1 LISLSSLQEAS
12 MVTRERQLRTLPG
25 LAAAAALLVV
35 TAIALVLV
43 WAPLGT
49 DLSPYL
55 CLPLAVLLGLAVLVS
70 LNGFL
75 IVQPNQAKVAIFF
88 GRYLG
93 TVRTAGF
100 HWINPLTVRRHVS
113 LRIRNLDTD
122 VLKVNDANGSP
133 IEISA
138 VVTWEVRDSAQ
149 AVFDVERYEDFVDI
163 QAETAVR
170 HVASVFPYD
179 AYEEGQASLRGTADQ
194 VIAILHEDLQER
206 LEVAGVA
213 VLDTRLRR
221 LAYATE
227 IAGDMLRRQ
236 QADAVVAARRRIV
249 EGAVGMVDQ
258 ALRDLSERDIVELD
272 EERKA
277 AMVSNLM
284 VVLVSDRGAQ
294 PVVNSGSLYT

>member
-1 LISLSSLQEAS
+1 MA
-12 MVTRERQLRTLPG
+12 TRDRKLRTIPG
-25 LAAAAALLVV
+25 LVVAPILLLVLAAV
-35 TAIALVLV
+35 ALALAASLAADPGPSVAGLVAAGVVGLLALV
-43 WAPLGT
+43 
-49 DLSPYL
+49 
-55 CLPLAVLLGLAVLVS
+55 AV
-70 LNGFL
+70 NGF
-75 IVQPNQAKVAIFF
+75 VVVPPNQAKVATFL

-93 TVRTAGF
+93 TVRQAGF
-100 HWINPLTVRRHVS
+100 HWVNPITVRRGVS

-122 VLKVNDANGSP
+122 VLKVNDANGNP

-138 VVTWEVRDSAQ
+138 VITWQVHNAAQ
-149 AVFDVERYEDFVDI
+149 SVFDVEDYDGFVTI

-179 AYEEGQASLRGTADQ
+179 SYEEGQGSLRGAAER
-194 VIAILHEDLQER
+194 VIAILLADLQER
-206 LEVAGVA
+206 LDVAGVT

-221 LAYATE
+221 LAYAPE
-227 IAGDMLRRQ
+227 IAADMLRRQ
-236 QADAVVAARRRIV
+236 QADAIVAARFRIV
-249 EGAVGMVDQ
+249 EGAVGMVDH
-258 ALRDLSERDIVELD
+258 ALGSLSERDIVQLD

>member
-1 LISLSSLQEAS
+1 MA
-12 MVTRERQLRTLPG
+12 TRDRKLLVTLPG
-25 LAAAAALLVV
+25 LAAAAVWLLLAAAGAWLLVGSLTGGDAVSWSGV
-35 TAIALVLV
+35 TVAAV
-43 WAPLGT
+43 
-49 DLSPYL
+49 
-55 CLPLAVLLGLAVLVS
+55 LAVLLLVA
-70 LNGFL
+70 LNGF
-75 IVQPNQAKVAIFF
+75 IVVQPNQAKVAVFL

-93 TVRTAGF
+93 TVRRSGF
-100 HWINPLTVRRHVS
+100 HWVNPLTTRRTLS

-122 VLKVNDANGSP
+122 ELKVNDANGNP

-138 VVTWEVRDSAQ
+138 VITWQVQDAAQ
-149 AVFDVERYEDFVDI
+149 AAFDVEDYKGFVDI

-179 AYEEGQASLRGTADQ
+179 SYEEGQASLRGAADQ
-194 VIAILHEDLQER
+194 VIATLQADLQER
-206 LEVAGVA
+206 LDVAGVV

-221 LAYATE
+221 LAYAPE
-227 IAGDMLRRQ
+227 IAADMLRRQ
-236 QADAVVAARRRIV
+236 QADAIVAARRRIV
-249 EGAVGMVDQ
+249 EGAVGMVDH
-258 ALRDLSERDIVELD
+258 ALSTLNERDIVELD

>member
-1 LISLSSLQEAS
+1 MATRDRKLL
-12 MVTRERQLRTLPG
+12 VTIPG
-25 LAAAAALLVV
+25 LLAVAIWLLLAVAG
-35 TAIALVLV
+35 TTLLIASLTG
-43 WAPLGT
+43 GT
-49 DLSPYL
+49 SWGGAGA
-55 CLPLAVLLGLAVLVS
+55 AVLLGLLLLIA
-70 LNGFL
+70 LNGFV
-75 IVQPNQAKVAIFF
+75 IVQPNQAKVATFL

-93 TVRTAGF
+93 TIRRSGF
-100 HWINPLTVRRHVS
+100 HWINPLTVRRNLS

-122 VLKVNDANGSP
+122 VLKVNDANGNP

-138 VVTWEVRDSAQ
+138 VITWQVTDAAQ
-149 AVFDVERYEDFVDI
+149 AAFDVEDYKGFVDI

-179 AYEEGQASLRGTADQ
+179 SYEEGQESLRGAADR
-194 VIAILHEDLQER
+194 VIATLQADLQER
-206 LEVAGVA
+206 LDVAGVT

-221 LAYATE
+221 LAYAPE
-227 IAGDMLRRQ
+227 IAADMLRRQ
-236 QADAVVAARRRIV
+236 QADAIVAARQRIV
-249 EGAVGMVDQ
+249 EGAVGMVDH
-258 ALRDLSERDIVELD
+258 ALSSLNERDIVDLD

>member
-1 LISLSSLQEAS
+1 MA
-12 MVTRERQLRTLPG
+12 TRDRDLKPTIPG
-25 LAAAAALLVV
+25 LAAAAIWLLLAAADTALL
-35 TAIALVLV
+35 
-43 WAPLGT
+43 
-49 DLSPYL
+49 LSSL
-55 CLPLAVLLGLAVLVS
+55 TGGDAVSWSGLAGAALLGLLLVA

-75 IVQPNQAKVAIFF
+75 VVQPNQAKVAVLL
-88 GRYLG
+88 GRYMG
-93 TVRTAGF
+93 TVRRSGF
-100 HWINPLTVRRHVS
+100 HWVNPLTSRRNLS

-122 VLKVNDANGSP
+122 VLKVNDANGNP

-138 VVTWEVRDSAQ
+138 VITWQLRDAAQ
-149 AVFDVERYEDFVDI
+149 AAFDVEDYKGFVDI

-179 AYEEGQASLRGTADQ
+179 SDEEGQESLRGAADR
-194 VIAILHEDLQER
+194 VIATLLADLQER
-206 LEVAGVA
+206 LDVAGVV

-221 LAYATE
+221 LAYAPE
-227 IAGDMLRRQ
+227 IAADMLRRQ
-236 QADAVVAARRRIV
+236 QADAIVAARQRIV
-249 EGAVGMVDQ
+249 EGAVGMVDH
-258 ALRDLSERDIVELD
+258 ALSSLNQRDIVDLD

>member
-1 LISLSSLQEAS
+1 MA
-12 MVTRERQLRTLPG
+12 TRDRDLKLTIPG
-25 LAAAAALLVV
+25 LAAAAIWLLLAVAGALLLVSSLTGGDAVSWGGVAGAAVLGLLLVV
-35 TAIALVLV
+35 A
-43 WAPLGT
+43 
-49 DLSPYL
+49 
-55 CLPLAVLLGLAVLVS
+55 

-75 IVQPNQAKVAIFF
+75 VVQPNQAKVAVFL

-93 TVRTAGF
+93 TVRRSGF
-100 HWINPLTVRRHVS
+100 HWVNPLTSRRTLS

-122 VLKVNDANGSP
+122 VLKVNDANGNP

-138 VVTWEVRDSAQ
+138 VITWLVQDAAQ
-149 AVFDVERYEDFVDI
+149 AAFDVEDYMGFVDI

-179 AYEEGQASLRGTADQ
+179 SYEEGQESLRGAADR
-194 VIAILHEDLQER
+194 VIATLLADLQER
-206 LEVAGVA
+206 LDVAGVT

-221 LAYATE
+221 LAYAPE
-227 IAGDMLRRQ
+227 IAADMLRRQ
-236 QADAVVAARRRIV
+236 QADAIVAARQRIV
-249 EGAVGMVDQ
+249 EGAVGMVDH
-258 ALRDLSERDIVELD
+258 ALSSLNERDIVELD

>member
-1 LISLSSLQEAS
+1 MA
-12 MVTRERQLRTLPG
+12 TRDRKLPTIPG
-25 LAAAAALLVV
+25 IPAAVIWLLLAAAVAALLLTSLTGDAVS
-35 TAIALVLV
+35 
-43 WAPLGT
+43 WAGLAG
-49 DLSPYL
+49 
-55 CLPLAVLLGLAVLVS
+55 AVLLGLLLVVA
-70 LNGFL
+70 LNGFV
-75 IVQPNQAKVAIFF
+75 IVQPNQAKVAVFL

-93 TVRTAGF
+93 TVGRSGF
-100 HWINPLTVRRHVS
+100 HWVNPLTNRRNLS

-122 VLKVNDANGSP
+122 VLKVNDANGNP

-138 VVTWEVRDSAQ
+138 VITWQVKDAAQ
-149 AVFDVERYEDFVDI
+149 AAFDVEDYDGFVTI

-179 AYEEGQASLRGTADQ
+179 SYEEGQESLRGAADQ
-194 VIAILHEDLQER
+194 VIATLQADLQER
-206 LEVAGVA
+206 LDVAGVA

-221 LAYATE
+221 LAYAPE
-227 IAGDMLRRQ
+227 IAADMLRRQ
-236 QADAVVAARRRIV
+236 QADAIVAARQRIV
-249 EGAVGMVDQ
+249 EGAVGMVDH
-258 ALRDLSERDIVELD
+258 ALNSLNERDIVELD

>member
-1 LISLSSLQEAS
+1 MA
-12 MVTRERQLRTLPG
+12 THERKLPTLPG
-25 LAAAAALLVV
+25 FAGVAGVLVV
-35 TAIALVLV
+35 LAVAIALFVAAFSGPGPSGWLVL
-43 WAPLGT
+43 A
-49 DLSPYL
+49 
-55 CLPLAVLLGLAVLVS
+55 AVLVT
-70 LNGFL
+70 LVGLVAVNGFV
-75 IVQPNQAKVAIFF
+75 IVQPNQAKVAIFL
-88 GRYLG
+88 GRYVG

-100 HWINPLTVRRHVS
+100 HWVNPLTIRRHVS

-122 VLKVNDANGSP
+122 VLKVNDANGNP

-138 VVTWEVRDSAQ
+138 VITWQVRDSAQ

-179 AYEEGQASLRGTADQ
+179 AYEERQPSLSGAADQ
-194 VIAILHEDLQER
+194 VIAILHDDLQER
-206 LEVAGVA
+206 LDVAGVA
-213 VLDTRLRR
+213 VFDTRLRR
-221 LAYATE
+221 LAFAPE
-227 IAGDMLRRQ
+227 IAADMLRRQ
-236 QADAVVAARRRIV
+236 QANAVVAARQRIV
-249 EGAVGMVDQ
+249 EGAVGMVDH
-258 ALRDLSERDIVELD
+258 ALSSLSERDIVELD

>member
-1 LISLSSLQEAS
+1 MA
-12 MVTRERQLRTLPG
+12 TRDRDLKLTIPG
-25 LAAAAALLVV
+25 LAAAAIWLVLAAAGALLLVSSLTGGDAVSWGGVAGAAVLGLLLVV
-35 TAIALVLV
+35 A
-43 WAPLGT
+43 
-49 DLSPYL
+49 
-55 CLPLAVLLGLAVLVS
+55 

-75 IVQPNQAKVAIFF
+75 VVQPNQAKVAVFL
-88 GRYLG
+88 GRYMG
-93 TVRTAGF
+93 TVRRSGF
-100 HWINPLTVRRHVS
+100 HWINPLTSRRNLS

-122 VLKVNDANGSP
+122 VLKVNDANGNP

-138 VVTWEVRDSAQ
+138 VITWQVQDAAQ
-149 AVFDVERYEDFVDI
+149 AAFDVEDYKGFVDI

-179 AYEEGQASLRGTADQ
+179 SYEEGQESLRGAADR
-194 VIAILHEDLQER
+194 VIATLLADLQER
-206 LEVAGVA
+206 LDVAGVT

-221 LAYATE
+221 LAYAPE
-227 IAGDMLRRQ
+227 IAADMLRRQ
-236 QADAVVAARRRIV
+236 QADAIVAARQRIV
-249 EGAVGMVDQ
+249 EGAVGMVDH
-258 ALRDLSERDIVELD
+258 ALSSLNERDIVDLD

>member
-1 LISLSSLQEAS
+1 MATRDRKLL
-12 MVTRERQLRTLPG
+12 VTIPG
-25 LAAAAALLVV
+25 LLAVPIWLLLAVAGAALL
-35 TAIALVLV
+35 IASLTGGASWSGVGV
-43 WAPLGT
+43 AG
-49 DLSPYL
+49 
-55 CLPLAVLLGLAVLVS
+55 LLGLLLLIA
-70 LNGFL
+70 LNGFI
-75 IVQPNQAKVAIFF
+75 IVQPNQVATFL

-93 TVRTAGF
+93 TVRRSGF
-100 HWINPLTVRRHVS
+100 HWINPLTIRRNLS

-122 VLKVNDANGSP
+122 VLKVNDANGNP

-138 VVTWEVRDSAQ
+138 VITWQVSDAAQ
-149 AVFDVERYEDFVDI
+149 AAFDVEDYKAFVDI

-179 AYEEGQASLRGTADQ
+179 SYDEGQESLRGAADR
-194 VIAILHEDLQER
+194 VIATLQGDLQER

-221 LAYATE
+221 LAYAPE
-227 IAGDMLRRQ
+227 IAADMLRRQ
-236 QADAVVAARRRIV
+236 QADAIVAARQRIV
-249 EGAVGMVDQ
+249 EGAVGMVDH
-258 ALRDLSERDIVELD
+258 ALSSLNERDIVDLD

>member
-1 LISLSSLQEAS
+1 ME
-12 MVTRERQLRTLPG
+12 TRDRNLTTIPG
-25 LAAAAALLVV
+25 LVAAAIWLLLVV
-35 TAIALVLV
+35 AVTVLALTSLTGGDAVSWTGVTAATLLALLLVL
-43 WAPLGT
+43 A
-49 DLSPYL
+49 
-55 CLPLAVLLGLAVLVS
+55 
-70 LNGFL
+70 LNGFVV
-75 IVQPNQAKVAIFF
+75 VQPNQAKVAVFL

-93 TVRTAGF
+93 TIRRSGF
-100 HWINPLTVRRHVS
+100 HFVNPLTSRRTLS

-122 VLKVNDANGSP
+122 VLKVNDANGNP

-138 VVTWEVRDSAQ
+138 VITWQVNDAAQ
-149 AVFDVERYEDFVDI
+149 AAFDVEDYGGFVDI

-179 AYEEGQASLRGTADQ
+179 SYEEGQESLRGAADR
-194 VIAILHEDLQER
+194 VIATLQADLQEK
-206 LEVAGVA
+206 LDVAGVG

-221 LAYATE
+221 LAYAPE
-227 IAGDMLRRQ
+227 IAADMLRRQ
-236 QADAVVAARRRIV
+236 QADAIVAARQRIV
-249 EGAVGMVDQ
+249 EGAVGMVDH
-258 ALRDLSERDIVELD
+258 ALSSLSARDIVELD

>member
-1 LISLSSLQEAS
+1 MA
-12 MVTRERQLRTLPG
+12 TRDRDLKPTIPG
-25 LAAAAALLVV
+25 LAAAAIWLLLAAAETALL
-35 TAIALVLV
+35 
-43 WAPLGT
+43 
-49 DLSPYL
+49 LSSL
-55 CLPLAVLLGLAVLVS
+55 TGGDAVSWSGLAGAALLGLLLVA

-75 IVQPNQAKVAIFF
+75 VVQPNQAKVAVLL
-88 GRYLG
+88 GRYMG
-93 TVRTAGF
+93 TVRRSGF
-100 HWINPLTVRRHVS
+100 HWVNPLTSRRNLS

-122 VLKVNDANGSP
+122 VLKVNDANGNP

-138 VVTWEVRDSAQ
+138 VITWQLRDAAQ
-149 AVFDVERYEDFVDI
+149 AAFDVEDYKGFVDI

-179 AYEEGQASLRGTADQ
+179 SYEEGQESLRGAADR
-194 VIAILHEDLQER
+194 VIATLLADLQER
-206 LEVAGVA
+206 LDVAGVV

-221 LAYATE
+221 LAYAPE
-227 IAGDMLRRQ
+227 IAADMLRRQ
-236 QADAVVAARRRIV
+236 QADAIVAARQRIV
-249 EGAVGMVDQ
+249 EGAVGMVDH
-258 ALRDLSERDIVELD
+258 ALSSLNERDIVDLD

>member
-1 LISLSSLQEAS
+1 ME
-12 MVTRERQLRTLPG
+12 TRDRNLTTIPG
-25 LAAAAALLVV
+25 LVAAAIWLLLAVAVTVLALTSLTGGDAVSWTGVTAATLLALL
-35 TAIALVLV
+35 LVL
-43 WAPLGT
+43 A
-49 DLSPYL
+49 
-55 CLPLAVLLGLAVLVS
+55 
-70 LNGFL
+70 LNGFVV
-75 IVQPNQAKVAIFF
+75 VQPNQAKVAVFL

-93 TVRTAGF
+93 TIRRSGF
-100 HWINPLTVRRHVS
+100 HWVNPLTTRRTLS

-122 VLKVNDANGSP
+122 VLKVNDANGNP

-138 VVTWEVRDSAQ
+138 VITWQVNDAAQ
-149 AVFDVERYEDFVDI
+149 AAFDVEDYGGFVDI

-179 AYEEGQASLRGTADQ
+179 SYEEGQESLRGAADR
-194 VIAILHEDLQER
+194 VIATLQADLQER
-206 LEVAGVA
+206 LDVAGVG

-221 LAYATE
+221 LAYAPE
-227 IAGDMLRRQ
+227 IAADMLRRQ
-236 QADAVVAARRRIV
+236 QADAIVAARQRIV
-249 EGAVGMVDQ
+249 EGAVGMVDH
-258 ALRDLSERDIVELD
+258 ALSSLSARDIVELD

>member
-1 LISLSSLQEAS
+1 MA
-12 MVTRERQLRTLPG
+12 TRDRDLKLTIPG
-25 LAAAAALLVV
+25 LAAAAIWLLLAVAGALL
-35 TAIALVLV
+35 LVSSLTGGDAV
-43 WAPLGT
+43 SWGGVAGA
-49 DLSPYL
+49 
-55 CLPLAVLLGLAVLVS
+55 AVLGLRLVVA

-75 IVQPNQAKVAIFF
+75 VVQPNQAKVAVFL

-93 TVRTAGF
+93 TVRRSGF
-100 HWINPLTVRRHVS
+100 HWVNPLTSRRTLS

-122 VLKVNDANGSP
+122 VLKVNDANGNP

-138 VVTWEVRDSAQ
+138 VITWLVQDAAQ
-149 AVFDVERYEDFVDI
+149 AAFDVEDYMGFVDI

-179 AYEEGQASLRGTADQ
+179 SYEEGQESLRGAADR
-194 VIAILHEDLQER
+194 VIATLLADLQER
-206 LEVAGVA
+206 LDVAGVT

-221 LAYATE
+221 LAYAPE
-227 IAGDMLRRQ
+227 IAADMLRRQ
-236 QADAVVAARRRIV
+236 QADAIVAARQRIV
-249 EGAVGMVDQ
+249 EGAVGMVDH
-258 ALRDLSERDIVELD
+258 ALSSLNERDIVDLD

>member
-1 LISLSSLQEAS
+1 MA
-12 MVTRERQLRTLPG
+12 TRDRNLGTIPG
-25 LAAAAALLVV
+25 LAAAA
-35 TAIALVLV
+35 I
-43 WAPLGT
+43 W
-49 DLSPYL
+49 
-55 CLPLAVLLGLAVLVS
+55 LPLAAAGTALLLVSLTGGDAVSFGGVAAAAVLGLLLLVA

-75 IVQPNQAKVAIFF
+75 VVQPNQAKVAVFL
-88 GRYLG
+88 GRYMG
-93 TVRTAGF
+93 TVRRSGF
-100 HWINPLTVRRHVS
+100 HWVNPLTTRRTLS

-122 VLKVNDANGSP
+122 VLKVNDANGNP

-138 VVTWEVRDSAQ
+138 VITWQVADAAQ
-149 AVFDVERYEDFVDI
+149 AAFDVEDYQGFVDI

-179 AYEEGQASLRGTADQ
+179 SYEEGQESLRGAADR
-194 VIAILHEDLQER
+194 VITTLQADLQER
-206 LEVAGVA
+206 LDVAGVA

-221 LAYATE
+221 LAYAPE
-227 IAGDMLRRQ
+227 IAADMLRRQ
-236 QADAVVAARRRIV
+236 QADAIVAARQRIV
-249 EGAVGMVDQ
+249 EGAVGMVDH
-258 ALRDLSERDIVELD
+258 ALSSLNERDIVELD